1 MAVKPVVKPAVKTNK
16 KVVAKKPAPK
26 KVIDEEAVVEKK
38 ATAPKPKTKRAV
50 VKKAPA
56 KKSDSLFDKLVD
68 EFSLVPLA
76 KCVKKSDGYKEALPD
91 NPNREAFNK
100 ACNVSIEE
108 VPDEGITLWV
118 YSPAKKDWVVKKS
131 ANLENSL
138 KRLLG

>member
-1 MAVKPVVKPAVKTNK
+1 MAIKPVVKPAVKTNK
-16 KVVAKKPAPK
+16 KVVAKKPALK
-26 KVIDEEAVVEKK
+26 KAISEEAVVEKK

-56 KKSDSLFDKLVD
+56 KSESLFDKLVE
-68 EFSLVPLA
+68 EFGLVPLA

>member
-16 KVVAKKPAPK
+16 KVVAKKPALK
-26 KVIDEEAVVEKK
+26 KVVGEEAVVEKK

-56 KKSDSLFDKLVD
+56 KSESLFDKLVE
-68 EFSLVPLA
+68 EFGLVPLA

>member
-56 KKSDSLFDKLVD
+56 KKSESLFDKLVE
-68 EFSLVPLA
+68 EFGLVPLA
-76 KCVKKSDGYKEALPD
+76 KCVKKSDGYKEALPN

-108 VPDEGITLWV
+108 TDDGITLWA

>member
-26 KVIDEEAVVEKK
+26 NVVDKEAVVEKK

-56 KKSDSLFDKLVD
+56 KSESLFDKLVE
-68 EFSLVPLA
+68 EFGLVPLA
-76 KCVKKSDGYKEALPD
+76 KCVKKSDGYKAALPD

-108 VPDEGITLWV
+108 VPDEGITLWA

>member
-38 ATAPKPKTKRAV
+38 ATAPKPKTKKAV

-56 KKSDSLFDKLVD
+56 KSESLFDKLVE

-76 KCVKKSDGYKEALPD
+76 KCVKKSDGYKAALPD

-108 VPDEGITLWV
+108 TDDGITLWA

>member
-16 KVVAKKPAPK
+16 KVVAKKPALK
-26 KVIDEEAVVEKK
+26 KVVGEEAVVEKK

-56 KKSDSLFDKLVD
+56 KSESLFDKLVE

-76 KCVKKSDGYKEALPD
+76 KCVKKSDGYKAALPD

-108 VPDEGITLWV
+108 ADEGITLWA

>member
-1 MAVKPVVKPAVKTNK
+1 MAIKPVVKPAVKTNK

-26 KVIDEEAVVEKK
+26 KVVDEEAVVEKK
-38 ATAPKPKTKRAV
+38 ATALKPKTKKAV

-56 KKSDSLFDKLVD
+56 KSENVFDKLVE
-68 EFSLVPLA
+68 EFGLVPLA
-76 KCVKKSDGYKEALPD
+76 KCVKKSDGYKAALPD

-108 VPDEGITLWV
+108 VPDEGITLWA

>member
-26 KVIDEEAVVEKK
+26 KVVGEEAVVEKK
-38 ATAPKPKTKRAV
+38 ATAPKPRTKKAV
-50 VKKAPA
+50 AKKAPA
-56 KKSDSLFDKLVD
+56 KKSENVFDKLVE

-76 KCVKKSDGYKEALPD
+76 KCIKKSDGYKAALPD

-108 VPDEGITLWV
+108 ADEGITLWA

>member
-1 MAVKPVVKPAVKTNK
+1 MAIKPVVKPAVKTNK

-26 KVIDEEAVVEKK
+26 KVVDEEAVVE
-38 ATAPKPKTKRAV
+38 
-50 VKKAPA
+50 KKAPA
-56 KKSDSLFDKLVD
+56 KKSDSLFDKLVE
-68 EFSLVPLA
+68 EFGLVPLA
-76 KCVKKSDGYKEALPD
+76 KCVKKSDGYKAALPD

-108 VPDEGITLWV
+108 TDDGITLWA

>member
-26 KVIDEEAVVEKK
+26 KVVDEEAVVEKK

-56 KKSDSLFDKLVD
+56 KSDSLFDKLVE
-68 EFSLVPLA
+68 EFGLVPLA
-76 KCVKKSDGYKEALPD
+76 KCVKKSDGYKAALPD

-108 VPDEGITLWV
+108 TDDGITLWA

-131 ANLENSL
+131 ANLDNSL

>member
-26 KVIDEEAVVEKK
+26 KVVGEEAVVEKK

-56 KKSDSLFDKLVD
+56 KSESLFDKLVE

-118 YSPAKKDWVVKKS
+118 YSPAKNDWVVKKS

>member
-1 MAVKPVVKPAVKTNK
+1 MAIKPVVKPAVKTNK

-26 KVIDEEAVVEKK
+26 KVVDEEAVVEKK
-38 ATAPKPKTKRAV
+38 ATAPKPKTKKAV

-56 KKSDSLFDKLVD
+56 KSESLFDKLVE
-68 EFSLVPLA
+68 EFGLVPLA
-76 KCVKKSDGYKEALPD
+76 KCVKKSDGYKEALPN

-108 VPDEGITLWV
+108 VPDEGITLWI
-118 YSPAKKDWVVKKS
+118 YFPAKKDWVVKKS